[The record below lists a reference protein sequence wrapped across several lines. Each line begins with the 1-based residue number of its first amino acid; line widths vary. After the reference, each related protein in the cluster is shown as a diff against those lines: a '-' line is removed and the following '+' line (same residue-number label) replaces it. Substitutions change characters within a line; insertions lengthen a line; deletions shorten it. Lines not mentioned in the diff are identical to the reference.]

1 MSKRTTEFGE
11 MPNVFMEYMGKNP
24 KTKVRRRR
32 PIKKK
37 PKVKLNKPEGFQ
49 YNQLL
54 ISGFVLEQ
62 YKTGYFMAI
71 VHGNKTYFQVLVDP
85 NRANLAQ
92 ELADKEGIKATAWV
106 RNLIYS
112 ELERAYPKSV
122 YDMAKAEDIVV
133 WQKSVRK
140 RIEGRKANKA

>member
-1 MSKRTTEFGE
+1 MAKR
-11 MPNVFMEYMGKNP
+11 KQIA
-24 KTKVRRRR
+24 RRRK
-32 PIKKK
+32 IGMILSS
-37 PKVKLNKPEGFQ
+37 VEDSL
-49 YNQLL
+49 
-54 ISGFVLEQ
+54 
-62 YKTGYFMAI
+62 T
-71 VHGNKTYFQVLVDP
+71 
-85 NRANLAQ
+85 AQ